1 MKKNSLLRKALV
13 YVCCAML
20 LVSVSVAATIAYF
33 TDTEAVTNT
42 FTVGKVGIS
51 LDEAEVVATSGEAV
65 SGADRVQEND
75 YHLVPGKTY
84 VKDPTVHVDD
94 DSENCWLFVKIVNE
108 IAAIE
113 IDEEDTTHD
122 TIAEQMKTKGW
133 TPIEEDSNI
142 YAYKEIVSAG
152 ADIVV
157 FEEFTIDGASVTNDI
172 LADYA
177 DKTVKI
183 TAYAI
188 QAAGF
193 ESKTA
198 KEIWTEAKFK

>member
-113 IDEEDTTHD
+113 IDEADTTHD

-172 LADYA
+172 LKDYA
-177 DKTVKI
+177 EKTVKI

-198 KEIWTEAKFK
+198 QGIWTEAKFQ